1 MFEALSAFVS
11 DPPRILQL
19 DMLLRILIQALL
31 FCASALFSGSE
42 TALFSL
48 SKFDLQRI
56 ARKKE
61 PNSDILNSLLEQ
73 PRRLIVSILCGN
85 ELINIA
91 AAANM
96 TAILVELV
104 GLQTAAWLAT
114 VVMVPLIL
122 LLGEV
127 TPKTLAVI
135 NPVWVSTRIV
145 APPLGRW
152 VKFVAP
158 LAFLVR
164 VIADRITTYI
174 VGPERA
180 KDNIL
185 HVEDLTTLIQEGVD
199 SGEISANER
208 ALVQNL
214 IQAGATTVGEIMTP
228 RVKLEFIDG
237 GNSSDEIFQ
246 RIRAIGH
253 PRVPVYLE
261 SEDNILGFLYVES
274 FLDWSE
280 TKAESFELKD
290 YLQPLLAVP
299 KTREIDDM
307 LNFFETNEARV
318 ALVVTEYGIVEG
330 LVSINDITKYLLAGL
345 YGEITEIEA
354 GIKTVEGG
362 FEVDGITP
370 LSQLQQ
376 IASLDVSDPSMLTV
390 AGYVLRHFGC
400 VPKVGDQLS
409 YQGLVFTVLD
419 MQNMFIS
426 KVKVTPA
433 GTESAATG
441 ESE

>member
-1 MFEALSAFVS
+1 MFDPLLAFLS

-19 DMLLRILIQALL
+19 DMLLRILIQL
-31 FCASALFSGSE
+31 FLFAASALFSGSE

-56 ARKKE
+56 SRKKE
-61 PNSDILNSLLEQ
+61 PNSAALNDLLAQ

-104 GLQTAAWLAT
+104 GLETAAWMAT
-114 VVMVPLIL
+114 LVMVPLIL

-135 NPVWVSTRIV
+135 NPVWVSTRLV
-145 APPLGRW
+145 VPPLSRW
-152 VKFVAP
+152 VRWIAP
-158 LAFLVR
+158 LAFIVR
-164 VIADRITTYI
+164 AIADRVTTAI

-185 HVEDLTTLIQEGVD
+185 HVEDLGTLIQEGVE

-214 IQAGATTVGEIMTP
+214 IKAGVTTVGEIMTP
-228 RVKLEFIDG
+228 RSKLEFVDG
-237 GNSSDEIFQ
+237 ELDPQEIFKKLKN
-246 RIRAIGH
+246 IGH
-253 PRVPVYLE
+253 PRVPVFIG
-261 SEDNILGFLYVES
+261 SEDNIVGFFFIES
-274 FLDWSE
+274 FLEWNE
-280 TKAESFELKD
+280 TSPINFKLED

-307 LNFFETNEARV
+307 LNYFDVNEARV
-318 ALVVTEYGIVEG
+318 ALVVTEFGNVEG
-330 LVSINDITKYLLAGL
+330 LISINDITKYLLAGL
-345 YGEITEIEA
+345 YGEISEIEA
-354 GIKTVEGG
+354 GIRPIEDG
-362 FEVDGITP
+362 FEVDGFISLT
-370 LSQLQQ
+370 QLQQ
-376 IASLDVSDPSMLTV
+376 FTGLDVSDPSMLTV

-400 VPKVGDQLS
+400 VPSIGDQLTS
-409 YQGLVFTVLD
+409 AGLVFTVLD

-426 KVKVTPA
+426 KVKVSTAPV
-433 GTESAATG
+433 TVNSG
-441 ESE
+441 EIEQ